1 MTDPSTDFTGL
12 RILVVDDEETQCI
25 FIRDCLEN
33 ENFVVSEAVD
43 GPNGLEAIRSER
55 PDLVLLDVTMPGMDG
70 FEVCRRVRIDPEFE
84 NLPIV
89 IVTSMEDAE
98 DIRQGF
104 AAGATDFLI
113 KPVDWNLLPY
123 RIRFV
128 LKNAALENDLRS
140 ARDEAE
146 RASAAKS
153 KLLAT
158 MGHELRT
165 PLNAIIGF
173 SELVIQQPFG
183 PLGAP
188 QYEEYLGDIHDSGSR
203 LLRGINDILEIVN
216 SESESTARLRGDANL
231 AEIAAAAQ
239 DAFMP
244 EAKAGEVTVTNEVPP
259 VRIPVRA
266 DVSRL
271 SQAYFNLVSN
281 AVKFTPPGGSIRLH
295 LDDSEPGR
303 LALAVTDTG
312 IGIAEENLSRILEP
326 FEQVD
331 DGLNRNY
338 EGMGLGLSVAR
349 VLARRHGGDIVLQ
362 SELGKGTTASLVL
375 PVNQTETEAEDFPLK
390 RTG

>member
-1 MTDPSTDFTGL
+1 
-12 RILVVDDEETQCI
+12 
-25 FIRDCLEN
+25 
-33 ENFVVSEAVD
+33 
-43 GPNGLEAIRSER
+43 
-55 PDLVLLDVTMPGMDG
+55 
-70 FEVCRRVRIDPEFE
+70 
-84 NLPIV
+84 
-89 IVTSMEDAE
+89 
-98 DIRQGF
+98 
-104 AAGATDFLI
+104 
-113 KPVDWNLLPY
+113 
-123 RIRFV
+123 
-128 LKNAALENDLRS
+128 
-140 ARDEAE
+140 
-146 RASAAKS
+146 
-153 KLLAT
+153 
-158 MGHELRT
+158 
-165 PLNAIIGF
+165 
-173 SELVIQQPFG
+173 
-183 PLGAP
+183 
-188 QYEEYLGDIHDSGSR
+188 
-203 LLRGINDILEIVN
+203 
-216 SESESTARLRGDANL
+216 
-231 AEIAAAAQ
+231 
-239 DAFMP
+239 MP

-312 IGIAEENLSRILEP
+312 IGIAEENLSRVLEP

-362 SELGKGTTASLVL
+362 SEPGKGTTASLVL

>member
-1 MTDPSTDFTGL
+1 MNSPQTLLPKIPTFRGL
-12 RILVVDDEETQCI
+12 SARFLLVLVPVFLVVSLSGLFYLSRIDQSGQADALAARVGIQAARVAGAMGRYGDSMDPGI
-25 FIRDCLEN
+25 
-33 ENFVVSEAVD
+33 VD
-43 GPNGLEAIRSER
+43 
-55 PDLVLLDVTMPGMDG
+55 VLLESLLSDRALLCA
-70 FEVCRRVRIDPEFE
+70 EVREPE
-84 NLPIV
+84 
-89 IVTSMEDAE
+89 T
-98 DIRQGF
+98 G
-104 AAGATDFLI
+104 
-113 KPVDWNLLPY
+113 K
-123 RIRFV
+123 V
-128 LKNAALENDLRS
+128 L
-140 ARDEAE
+140 
-146 RASAAKS
+146 AS
-153 KLLAT
+153 
-158 MGHELRT
+158 R
-165 PLNAIIGF
+165 
-173 SELVIQQPFG
+173 
-183 PLGAP
+183 
-188 QYEEYLGDIHDSGSR
+188 
-203 LLRGINDILEIVN
+203 
-216 SESESTARLRGDANL
+216 
-231 AEIAAAAQ
+231 
-239 DAFMP
+239 
-244 EAKAGEVTVTNEVPP
+244 PP